1 MSGKQRFAAIAIA
14 LAVPILGMTALASP
28 AMAVPNGYF
37 KLVSEAATGGC
48 VESDGSAVVLVSS
61 CGPNYSSAELWV
73 AGEGDSNEISND
85 ATGACLSITGTDA
98 GVYLNGCDPGASA
111 QEWIP
116 SGGEYGILLKNNHT
130 HYCLWQSNSSLQQR
144 SDCDTSSVHDQW
156 SEIPE

>member
-1 MSGKQRFAAIAIA
+1 VSRKHKVAAIAIA

-37 KLVSEAATGGC
+37 KLVSQAATGSC
-48 VESDGSAVVLVSS
+48 VEAAGSAVEIVS
-61 CGPNYSSAELWV
+61 CGPSYSAAELWV
-73 AGEGDSNEISND
+73 AGEGDSNEIAND

-116 SGGEYGILLKNNHT
+116 SGGEYGILLENNHT

-144 SDCDTSSVHDQW
+144 SDCDTTNVHDQW
-156 SEIPE
+156 SEIPES